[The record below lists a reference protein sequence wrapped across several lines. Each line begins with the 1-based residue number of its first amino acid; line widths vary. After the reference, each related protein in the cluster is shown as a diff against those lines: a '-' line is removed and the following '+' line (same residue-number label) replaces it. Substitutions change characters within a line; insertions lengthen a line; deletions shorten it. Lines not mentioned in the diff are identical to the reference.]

1 MFKKVALALC
11 IVTVSAGVV
20 FNVTA
25 KNKPTLVSNMQAYL
39 VKTNAQGKEY
49 RQPAK
54 QTEPGQII
62 EYNLTYTNEMK
73 KPLSGL
79 VVSGPIPANTAYVG
93 HSAKA
98 GVPSELL
105 VSIDGGATF
114 EREPVRRQQKMPNG
128 VMKTVI
134 IPAEKYTNLRWKVKQ
149 PIAALG
155 RQLYTY
161 RVKVK

>member
-1 MFKKVALALC
+1 MLKKIGLALC
-11 IVTVSAGVV
+11 LVTVSAGVM
-20 FNVTA
+20 FNATA
-25 KNKPTLVSNMQAYL
+25 KNKPTLVSDMQAYL

-49 RQPAK
+49 RQPAR
-54 QTEPGQII
+54 QTEPGQVL
-62 EYNLTYTNEMK
+62 EYNLTYTNETK

-79 VVSGPIPANTAYVG
+79 VVSGPIPANTQYVG
-93 HSAKA
+93 RSAKA
-98 GVPSELL
+98 GVASELL

-128 VMKTVI
+128 QVKTII

-149 PIAALG
+149 PIAPLG

-161 RVKVK
+161 RVSVK